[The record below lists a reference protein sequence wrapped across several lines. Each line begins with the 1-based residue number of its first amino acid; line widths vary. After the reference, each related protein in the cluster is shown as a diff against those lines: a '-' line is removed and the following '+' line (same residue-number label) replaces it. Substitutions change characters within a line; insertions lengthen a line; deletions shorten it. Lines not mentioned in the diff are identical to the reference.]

1 MPQPRK
7 SRRSS
12 QGTSRRD
19 ATREAVAQ
27 ASKIAEAREA
37 ARSIQT
43 PRERRGRGGE
53 RDPFTGELRKREV
66 LPLLVLHFILDGPS
80 YGNQLMERISAVTAG
95 VLSVNPNTM
104 YPLLRQLE
112 ERRLIE
118 GSWEHPERRSR
129 RYYSLTDAGRAEYER
144 LVRDVRPFLDS
155 VARSIDLIVNEVYGD

>member
-7 SRRSS
+7 PRRSS
-12 QGTSRRD
+12 TGATRRE

-37 ARSIQT
+37 ARSIAP
-43 PRERRGRGGE
+43 PRQPRGRGGE

-66 LPLLVLHFILDGPS
+66 LPLLVLHFISDGPS
-80 YGNQLMERISAVTAG
+80 YGNQLMERISGVTAG

-112 ERRLIE
+112 ERELIE
-118 GSWEHPERRSR
+118 GSWEHPSR
-129 RYYSLTDAGRAEYER
+129 RPPPSAPPTRGGPERPPR

-155 VARSIDLIVNEVYGD
+155 VASS

>member
-12 QGTSRRD
+12 TGASRRE

-37 ARSIQT
+37 ARLVQP
-43 PRERRGRGGE
+43 PRQPRAKGGE

-129 RYYSLTDAGRAEYER
+129 RYYSITKEGKAEYDR

-155 VARSIDLIVNEVYGD
+155 VASSIDMIVNEVYDA